1 MFVFYL
7 IHVFGLSVY
16 AGMPV
21 TEISKL
27 LGLKWKEISP
37 EEKATFEAK
46 ANVEKERFQRESAEY
61 KAGTYVHVPKVVTAK
76 ARGAASSSSSSSSS
90 GGTSVKM
97 EVMEIK
103 DEEDEVVD
111 DDSQDDAIDENENV
125 SSGEESS

>member
-7 IHVFGLSVY
+7 IHVSGLSVY

-76 ARGAASSSSSSSSS
+76 ARGAASSSSSSSS

>member
-1 MFVFYL
+1 M
-7 IHVFGLSVY
+7 SVY

-46 ANVEKERFQRESAEY
+46 ANLEKERFQRESAEY
-61 KAGTYVHVPKVVTAK
+61 KAGTYVHVPKVVAAK
-76 ARGAASSSSSSSSS
+76 ARGAASSSGS
-90 GGTSVKM
+90 GSTSVKM

-111 DDSQDDAIDENENV
+111 DSQDDENENV